1 MDEEIKKKAVDRLA
15 RAFKEAIELYTDT
28 ALLLNSCDIAKKRYE
43 NIYDSTVLSTTCN
56 IPQDYQY
63 EIEFDLIFEPPEL
76 VQEYSEPL
84 LKVLSLN
91 YLVRAIAL
99 FDACLEDIYETLLP
113 VYDTSLTVEK
123 VSKCVRNAWTEKKD
137 SKSQLRCFFTDELCL
152 KSPER
157 YQHNTLDMLFDR
169 YEEMREIRHAV
180 VHNKGVLKKKNQDKL
195 KLLSERLPEELRHL
209 SLANAD
215 FLETNTVNM
224 EVLHIYMIRQWLFEA
239 ISYLMISFK
248 ESYKL

>member
-1 MDEEIKKKAVDRLA
+1 MDEEIKKTAVDRLA

-28 ALLLNSCDIAKKRYE
+28 ALLLNACDIARKRYE
-43 NIYDSTVLSTTCN
+43 NIHNLPFLSTTCN

-63 EIEFDLIFEPPEL
+63 RIEFDLIFEPPEL
-76 VQEYSEPL
+76 IQEYSEPL

-99 FDACLEDIYETLLP
+99 FDACLEDIYGTLLP
-113 VYDTSLTVEK
+113 VYDISLTVEK
-123 VSKCVRNAWTEKKD
+123 VTKRVLSAWTEKQNYR
-137 SKSQLRCFFTDELCL
+137 KSQLRCFFTDELGL

-157 YQHNTLDMLFDR
+157 YPKNTLDMLFDR

-180 VHNKGVLKKKNQDKL
+180 VHNKGVLAKKHQDKL

-224 EVLHIYMIRQWLFEA
+224 EVLQIYMIRYWLFEA
-239 ISYLMISFK
+239 ISYLMISFQ
-248 ESYKL
+248 ES